1 MAMGAL
7 HFQQSCF
14 CFPCAVVPVCATM
27 SDVYFAIGCYI
38 NSLLGAGGGKWRQG
52 WLRLGHQLERPLLLQ
67 HR

>member
-14 CFPCAVVPVCATM
+14 CFPCAVVPMCATM

-38 NSLLGAGGGKWRQG
+38 NSLLGGRWEMEAGIAQVRTPARKTVAVAT
-52 WLRLGHQLERPLLLQ
+52 
-67 HR
+67 